1 MRKCYVDIK
10 FNNMK
15 EIYDFMDEV
24 KKFQSDVDLTSTVNH
39 RYIVDGKSILGVLSL
54 DASSILRV
62 RIISNDESEIK
73 EFLKVMRKY
82 ECIEKE

>member
-24 KKFQSDVDLTSTVNH
+24 KKFQSDVDLNSTVNH